1 MKPTVVE
8 YKQLLG
14 TIERGSYGLDLM
26 RSVGPRGEC
35 FQVATRGAKSFSQ
48 MTFNRA
54 ACASLRAAL
63 DAFDALNEEDAK

>member
-14 TIERGSYGLDLM
+14 SIERGSYTLDLM

-35 FQVATRGAKSFSQ
+35 LQVATRGAKSFSQ

-54 ACASLRAAL
+54 ACVALREAL
-63 DAFDALNEEDAK
+63 DAFDALNAEDAK